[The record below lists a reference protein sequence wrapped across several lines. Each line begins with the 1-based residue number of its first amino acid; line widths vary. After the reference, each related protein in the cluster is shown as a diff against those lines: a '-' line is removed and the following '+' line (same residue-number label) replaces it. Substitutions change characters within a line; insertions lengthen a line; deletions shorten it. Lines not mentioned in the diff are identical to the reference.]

1 MAGVGEA
8 VIAATGAGWPCTYRS
23 RSVPVMPVKPGS
35 SATVELLVTD
45 ADTAIAHR
53 SGEVPVLATPRVIAL
68 CEQAAFT
75 AVAPELDPGQTTVS
89 MKVQIDH
96 LAPSAIG
103 QTVTAEATVDKI
115 QGRRIMFT
123 VSVHDDHG
131 LIAVGRVTRV
141 VVTIA
146 DFLAK
151 ARAAD

>member
-1 MAGVGEA
+1 
-8 VIAATGAGWPCTYRS
+8 
-23 RSVPVMPVKPGS
+23 MPVKTGS

-45 ADTAIAHR
+45 ADTAIAHH

-75 AVAPELDPGQTTVS
+75 AVAADLGMGQTTVS

-103 QTVTAEATVDKI
+103 QTVVAEATVEKI
-115 QGRRIMFT
+115 QGRRIQFT
-123 VSVHDDHG
+123 VSVNDDHG

-141 VVTIA
+141 VVDA
-146 DFLAK
+146 AEFLAK
-151 ARAAD
+151 ALGTD

>member
-1 MAGVGEA
+1 MMLMVLLRLL
-8 VIAATGAGWPCTYRS
+8 TDAGWPFIDRG

-35 SATVELLVTD
+35 SAAVELLVTD

-53 SGEVPVLATPRVIAL
+53 SGDVPVLATPRVIAL

-75 AVAPELDPGQTTVS
+75 AVAPELAPGQTTVS

-103 QTVTAEATVDKI
+103 QTVTAEATVEKI

-141 VVTIA
+141 VVVI
-146 DFLAK
+146 DEFLAK
-151 ARAAD
+151 ATGSN

>member
-1 MAGVGEA
+1 MS
-8 VIAATGAGWPCTYRS
+8 P
-23 RSVPVMPVKPGS
+23 MPGS
-35 SATVELLVTD
+35 SASIELLVTAD
-45 ADTAIAHR
+45 DTAIAHR

-75 AVAPELDPGQTTVS
+75 AVASDLSAGQTTVS

-103 QTVTAEATVDKI
+103 QTVTAEATVEKV

-141 VVTIA
+141 VVDA
-146 DFLAK
+146 EEFLAK
-151 ARAAD
+151 ANRSD

>member
-1 MAGVGEA
+1 MVVLVSEDGNRRCALMV
-8 VIAATGAGWPCTYRS
+8 VRSRLAAGAGWPFIDQS

-35 SATVELLVTD
+35 SATVELLVSD

-53 SGEVPVLATPRVIAL
+53 SGGVPVLATPRVIAL

-103 QTVTAEATVDKI
+103 QTVTA
-115 QGRRIMFT
+115 
-123 VSVHDDHG
+123 
-131 LIAVGRVTRV
+131 
-141 VVTIA
+141 
-146 DFLAK
+146 
-151 ARAAD
+151 

>member
-1 MAGVGEA
+1 MSP
-8 VIAATGAGWPCTYRS
+8 IA
-23 RSVPVMPVKPGS
+23 GS
-35 SATVELLVTD
+35 SASVELLVTD

-53 SGEVPVLATPRVIAL
+53 SGSVPVLATPRVIAL
-68 CEQAAFT
+68 CEQAAFS
-75 AVAPELDPGQTTVS
+75 AVADQLAAGQTTVS

-103 QTVTAEATVDKI
+103 QSVTAEATVEKV

-141 VVTIA
+141 VVDA
-146 DFLAK
+146 EEFLAK
-151 ARAAD
+151 AHQTD

>member
-1 MAGVGEA
+1 
-8 VIAATGAGWPCTYRS
+8 
-23 RSVPVMPVKPGS
+23 MPVKPGS
-35 SATVELLVTD
+35 SATVELLVSD
-45 ADTAIAHR
+45 GDTAIAHR

-75 AVAPELDPGQTTVS
+75 AVAAELESGQTTVS

-123 VSVHDDHG
+123 VSVNDDHG

-141 VVTIA
+141 IVNIEE
-146 DFLAK
+146 FLAK
-151 ARAAD
+151 ASRSD

>member
-1 MAGVGEA
+1 M
-8 VIAATGAGWPCTYRS
+8 T
-23 RSVPVMPVKPGS
+23 GS

-45 ADTAIAHR
+45 ADTAIAHH

-75 AVAPELDPGQTTVS
+75 AVAADLETGQTTVS

-103 QTVTAEATVDKI
+103 QTVTAEATVEKI
-115 QGRRIMFT
+115 QGRRIQFT
-123 VSVHDDHG
+123 VSVNDDHG

-141 VVTIA
+141 VVDA
-146 DFLAK
+146 AAFLSK
-151 ARAAD
+151 ALGTDS

>member
-1 MAGVGEA
+1 
-8 VIAATGAGWPCTYRS
+8 
-23 RSVPVMPVKPGS
+23 MPVKTGS

-45 ADTAIAHR
+45 ADTAIAHH

-75 AVAPELDPGQTTVS
+75 AVAADLATGQTTVS

-103 QTVTAEATVDKI
+103 QTVVAEATVEKI
-115 QGRRIMFT
+115 QGRRIQFT
-123 VSVHDDHG
+123 VSVNDDHG

-141 VVTIA
+141 VVDA
-146 DFLAK
+146 AEFLAK
-151 ARAAD
+151 ALGTA

>member
-1 MAGVGEA
+1 MP
-8 VIAATGAGWPCTYRS
+8 VITGA
-23 RSVPVMPVKPGS
+23 
-35 SATVELLVTD
+35 SAAVDLLVTD

-75 AVAPELDPGQTTVS
+75 AVAPDLAPGQTTVS

-103 QTVTAEATVDKI
+103 QTVTAEAVVERI

-141 VVTIA
+141 VVDA
-146 DFLAK
+146 EEFLAK
-151 ARAAD
+151 ARGTD

>member
-1 MAGVGEA
+1 
-8 VIAATGAGWPCTYRS
+8 
-23 RSVPVMPVKPGS
+23 MPVKTGS

-45 ADTAIAHR
+45 TDTAIAHH

-75 AVAPELDPGQTTVS
+75 AVAADLGTGQTTVS

-103 QTVTAEATVDKI
+103 QTVVAEATVEKI
-115 QGRRIMFT
+115 QGRRIQFT
-123 VSVHDDHG
+123 VSVNDDHG

-141 VVTIA
+141 VVDA
-146 DFLAK
+146 AEFLAK
-151 ARAAD
+151 ALGTD

>member
-1 MAGVGEA
+1 MCADGDAIKMAD
-8 VIAATGAGWPCTYRS
+8 GAGWPHADRS

-35 SATVELLVTD
+35 SATVELLVSD

-103 QTVTAEATVDKI
+103 QTVTAEATVEKI

-141 VVTIA
+141 VVNIEE
-146 DFLAK
+146 FLAK
-151 ARAAD
+151 SRRSD

>member
-1 MAGVGEA
+1 MP
-8 VIAATGAGWPCTYRS
+8 VITGA
-23 RSVPVMPVKPGS
+23 
-35 SATVELLVTD
+35 SAAVDLLVTD

-75 AVAPELDPGQTTVS
+75 AVAPELAAGQTTVS

-103 QTVTAEATVDKI
+103 QTVTAEAVVERI

-141 VVTIA
+141 VVDA
-146 DFLAK
+146 EEFLAK
-151 ARAAD
+151 ARSTG

>member
-1 MAGVGEA
+1 MSPM
-8 VIAATGAGWPCTYRS
+8 T
-23 RSVPVMPVKPGS
+23 GS
-35 SATVELLVTD
+35 SASVELLVTE

-75 AVAPELDPGQTTVS
+75 AVAPDLADGQTTVS

-103 QTVTAEATVDKI
+103 QSVTAEATVEKI

-141 VVTIA
+141 VVDAT

-151 ARAAD
+151 AHRTD

>member
-1 MAGVGEA
+1 MVEQSRLAD
-8 VIAATGAGWPCTYRS
+8 GAGWPRTQWS
-23 RSVPVMPVKPGS
+23 RSVPVMSVKPGS
-35 SATVELLVTD
+35 SATVELLVSD

-68 CEQAAFT
+68 CEQAALT

-103 QTVTAEATVDKI
+103 QTVTAEATVEKI

-141 VVTIA
+141 VVNIEE
-146 DFLAK
+146 FLAK
-151 ARAAD
+151 ASRSD

>member
-1 MAGVGEA
+1 MSPM
-8 VIAATGAGWPCTYRS
+8 T
-23 RSVPVMPVKPGS
+23 GS

-45 ADTAIAHR
+45 ADTAIAHH

-75 AVAPELDPGQTTVS
+75 AVAADLDAGQTTVS

-103 QTVTAEATVDKI
+103 QTVMAEATVEKI
-115 QGRRIMFT
+115 QGRRIQFT
-123 VSVHDDHG
+123 VSVNDDHG

-141 VVTIA
+141 VVDA
-146 DFLAK
+146 AEFLAK
-151 ARAAD
+151 ALGTDS

>member
-1 MAGVGEA
+1 
-8 VIAATGAGWPCTYRS
+8 
-23 RSVPVMPVKPGS
+23 MPVKTGS

-45 ADTAIAHR
+45 ADTAIAHH

-75 AVAPELDPGQTTVS
+75 AVAADLATGQTTVS

-103 QTVTAEATVDKI
+103 QTVVAEATVEKI
-115 QGRRIMFT
+115 QGRRIQFT
-123 VSVHDDHG
+123 VSVNDDHG

-141 VVTIA
+141 VVDA
-146 DFLAK
+146 AEFLAK
-151 ARAAD
+151 ALGDD

>member
-1 MAGVGEA
+1 M
-8 VIAATGAGWPCTYRS
+8 
-23 RSVPVMPVKPGS
+23 PVMTGS

-45 ADTAIAHR
+45 ADTAIAHH

-75 AVAPELDPGQTTVS
+75 AVAADLGPGQTTVS

-103 QTVTAEATVDKI
+103 QSVIAEATVEKV
-115 QGRRIMFT
+115 QGRRIQFT
-123 VSVHDDHG
+123 VSVNDDHG

-141 VVTIA
+141 VVDATE
-146 DFLAK
+146 FLAK
-151 ARAAD
+151 ALGSD

>member
-1 MAGVGEA
+1 MSPK
-8 VIAATGAGWPCTYRS
+8 T
-23 RSVPVMPVKPGS
+23 GS
-35 SATVELLVTD
+35 SASIELLVTEM
-45 ADTAIAHR
+45 DTAIAHR

-75 AVAPELDPGQTTVS
+75 AVAGDLSAGQTTVS

-103 QTVTAEATVDKI
+103 QTVTAEATVDKV
-115 QGRRIMFT
+115 QGRRVMFT

-141 VVTIA
+141 VVDA
-146 DFLAK
+146 EEFLAK
-151 ARAAD
+151 AHRSD